1 MKRSAMMLAA
11 ALGGAA
17 AGITGAAY
25 AEQPDKWV
33 SYVEATGSQ
42 YVDTCITGRWN
53 TKAECKVEW
62 MELGDAA
69 FLAARNGAW
78 GDEEHPDGRLYF
90 CYSLDADGKMYTAQ
104 NGGDTVG
111 WYKANDTYYTW
122 FEKNRVYTYVDE
134 FTATN
139 GEGKATNKVRVD
151 NWFDVYS
158 KEGTGIDT
166 GLNLYIF
173 ANNQRGSATAK
184 SKTRCYGLKIWQGP
198 KDGGDMV
205 LVRDFYP
212 CMKGGKAALYDAVEE
227 KIYFGKGGDLV
238 CDENSEVPDEYIDYV
253 ESTGSDAFSEGQQV
267 SYIDTGIIGRAGTK
281 MRGEF
286 AILKSEDGALLGS
299 RKGDDRFYML
309 HSYYSKFTCGYGTHK
324 DNSETVEL
332 GKRYWAEMEF
342 NVGSQ
347 TEKIWVDGVEHTL
360 YSGTDGSSIDTGYPM
375 YLFVCNVNGQP
386 RLDGNVSM
394 AAKAR
399 CYGLKIWQDG
409 VLVRDFRPCLK
420 NGVAGLYD
428 DVSKRIFYSLGTPL
442 SYETRKA
449 VKAKEVIF
457 VDYIESDGHN
467 TLDTFVPACSGT
479 RAKGDVMWTEHPAW
493 WNYAAYRYLRN
504 NPLAPLFW
512 RQSHAYLAGVK
523 PSVKNSSGTPITE
536 SKFFMVHLDN
546 QQLDVGYGTSGL
558 AYAKIDGA
566 NVKPQEYEKCSFDVT
581 VANGTQTVVWNG
593 TNVLAGTVTG
603 DVDIGDTLHLFS
615 SGFWRHRS
623 AARCYGLQIWQGNAD
638 GSNMQLVRDFKP
650 CIYQNKGMLY
660 DTVTKMVYR
669 PSPDIPVSRTGA
681 VVFTGNE
688 KPAQY
693 VEYVESDGTIFVDT
707 GVIGKSGT
715 AAELDVTFLKYEDK
729 GCLESRNVNTR
740 FYLFHNGGS
749 SYGMGYGYGDYYNM
763 GAMATGV
770 LYHVESSL
778 FTGSQIVKVNGVT
791 MANAAVATAYD
802 TGLSMYIFAD
812 HYNNGSSVTPYWVGS
827 YRFYGAK
834 IWQGNADGSN
844 LQLLRDF
851 KPVRLSNGLVV
862 LWDFAHNE
870 PYLPQSATAPYDYTT
885 FSAVG
890 PDGERIYTGTRIVV
904 R

>member
-1 MKRSAMMLAA
+1 MKLERRRYFA
-11 ALGGAA
+11 ALAVLLMA
-17 AGITGAAY
+17 VFAGTAFG
-25 AEQPDKWV
+25 EQPDKWV
-33 SYVEATGSQ
+33 RYVEATGSQ
-42 YVDTCITGRWN
+42 YVDTGVRARWN

-62 MELGDAA
+62 MELADAA

-78 GDEEHPDGRLYF
+78 GDAEHPDGRLYF
-90 CYSLDADGKMYTAQ
+90 CYSLDTDGKMYTAQ
-104 NGGDTVG
+104 DVGDTVG
-111 WYKANDTYYTW
+111 WYKANDTYFTW

-173 ANNQRGSATAK
+173 ANNQKSNAVSQ

-205 LVRDFYP
+205 LVRDFRP
-212 CMKGGKAALYDAVEE
+212 CLKNGVAGLYDNVSSNIFYSLGAPL
-227 KIYFGKGGDLV
+227 I

-253 ESTGSDAFSEGQQV
+253 ESMGNDAFSEGQQV
-267 SYIDTGIIGRAGTK
+267 PYVDTGIIGRSGTK

-309 HSYYSKFTCGYGTHK
+309 HSYWSKLTCGYGGHK
-324 DNSETVEL
+324 SNSTALEL
-332 GKRYWAEMEF
+332 GKVYEAETEF

-360 YSGTDGSSIDTGYPM
+360 YSGTDGTSIDTGYPM
-375 YLFVCNVNGQP
+375 YLFVCNVDGKPQVNNGS
-386 RLDGNVSM
+386 SM

-428 DVSKRIFYSLGTPL
+428 DVSKRIFYSSGTPL

-467 TLDTFVPACSGT
+467 TLDTFVPARSGT

-523 PSVKNSSGTPITE
+523 ASLTGTTAPE

-546 QQLDVGYGTSGL
+546 QMVDVGYGTNGL
-558 AYAKIDGA
+558 AYAEIDGA
-566 NVKPQEYEKCSFDVT
+566 HIYPKENTKCSFDVT
-581 VANGTQTVVWNG
+581 VADGTQTVVWNG
-593 TNVLAGTVTG
+593 TNALAGTVTG
-603 DVDIGDTLHLFS
+603 DVDTGDTLHLFS
-615 SGFWRHRS
+615 SGLWRHRS

-669 PSPDIPVSRTGA
+669 PSPDIPVSRTGNI
-681 VVFTGNE
+681 VITGYE

-715 AAELDVTFLKYEDK
+715 SAELDVTFLKNEDK
-729 GCLESRNVNTR
+729 GCLEARNVNTR
-740 FYLFHNGGS
+740 FYLFHNGGKD
-749 SYGMGYGYGDYYNM
+749 YGMGYGYGDYNNM

-778 FTGSQIVKVNGVT
+778 FTGSQIVKVNGTT
-791 MANAAVATAYD
+791 MANKTVATSYD

-812 HYNNGSSVTPYWVGS
+812 HYHNGSSVTPYWVGS

-834 IWQGNADGSN
+834 IWQGDADGSN
-844 LQLLRDF
+844 LQLLRNF
-851 KPVRLSNGLVV
+851 RPVRLANGLVV
-862 LWDFAHNE
+862 LWDFVNNV

-890 PDGERIYTGTRIVV
+890 PDGERIYTGTRITV